1 VGPGCVGATGRLL
14 NAGLPLWTALG
25 GSGAELAAAEAL
37 ADAEGAA
44 EALADAEGA
53 AEALADELA
62 EGIPD
67 TATPGDAVAWT
78 AAEGA
83 TITTGAWAVFATTH
97 AAPSTTMTNPPPATN
112 GISPRFAGATG
123 AGCETI

>member
-1 VGPGCVGATGRLL
+1 MGPGCVGATGRLL

-25 GSGAELAAAEAL
+25 GSGAELA
-37 ADAEGAA
+37 AA